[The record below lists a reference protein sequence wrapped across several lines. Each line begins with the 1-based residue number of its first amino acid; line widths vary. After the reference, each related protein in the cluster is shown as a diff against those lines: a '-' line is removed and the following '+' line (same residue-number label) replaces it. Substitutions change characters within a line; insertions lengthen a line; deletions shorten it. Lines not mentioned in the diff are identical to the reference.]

1 MLNNIFNFTI
11 SNTIDY
17 VPEQIIDFFSKKYVS
32 GPSLSDAVKTTID
45 LNSKGMM
52 STIDVLGEFVQNED
66 QTIFFRNECI
76 KVLETI
82 KEESLNANLSL
93 KPTQMGLAINKALC
107 YENIRKIVRRA
118 KELDNFVRIDMEN
131 SPYTTDTLKMYKL
144 LREEFPGHVGTVLQ
158 AYLRRTIDDIDKLSD
173 KNLNIRLCKGIY
185 VESYKIAYKNPE
197 LINENYIYC
206 LEKLFDNKAYVG
218 IATHDEKLI
227 FHAMKLIRKYN
238 LQPNEYEFQ
247 MLLGIGDELRDFI
260 LSKKHRLRIYVP
272 YGKEWLS
279 YVRRRLKEN
288 PNIIKT
294 ALGLKL

>member
-1 MLNNIFNFTI
+1 MLNNIFNFVT
-11 SNTIDY
+11 SNIIDY
-17 VPEQIIDFFSKKYVS
+17 IPEQIIDFFSRKYIA
-32 GPSLSDAVKTTID
+32 GPSLSDAIKATID
-45 LNSKGMM
+45 LNSKGIM
-52 STIDVLGEFVQNED
+52 STIDVLGESVVNED

-82 KEESLNANLSL
+82 KKESLNANLSL
-93 KPTQMGLAINKALC
+93 KPTQMGLVINKALC
-107 YENIRKIVRRA
+107 YENIRKIVKRA

-131 SPYTTDTLKMYKL
+131 SPYTTDTLKMYRL

-158 AYLRRTIDDIDKLSD
+158 AYLRRTVDDIERLSD
-173 KNLNIRLCKGIY
+173 KPLNIRLCKGIY
-185 VESYKIAYKNPE
+185 IEPYKIAYKNPQ

-206 LEKLFDNKAYVG
+206 LEKLFSKKAYVG

-227 FHAMKLIRKYN
+227 FHAMRLIEKYN
-238 LQPNEYEFQ
+238 LKTNDYEFQ
-247 MLLGIGDELRDFI
+247 MLMGIGDELRDFI

-288 PNIIKT
+288 PNIIMT
-294 ALGLKL
+294 ALGIK